1 MISSLTLN
9 LCFVNFNLGFLLT
22 ALEEALTSL
31 FGENNWVVDAIL
43 EKNNDWRTKMI
54 DQDEDNIFVNK
65 RDKRSSITKEQVE
78 STRFL

>member
-1 MISSLTLN
+1 
-9 LCFVNFNLGFLLT
+9 
-22 ALEEALTSL
+22 
-31 FGENNWVVDAIL
+31 
-43 EKNNDWRTKMI
+43 MI